1 MCKNPIASAISNE
14 FLHICERIEQESS
27 RKRVTFVVELDQYRF
42 LLNTWKEPLMEVRDA
57 L

>member
-1 MCKNPIASAISNE
+1 MIQVCKI
-14 FLHICERIEQESS
+14 IEQKE
-27 RKRVTFVVELDQYRF
+27 VTFVVELDQYRF

>member
-1 MCKNPIASAISNE
+1 MIQKE
-14 FLHICERIEQESS
+14 
-27 RKRVTFVVELDQYRF
+27 VTFVVELDQYRF